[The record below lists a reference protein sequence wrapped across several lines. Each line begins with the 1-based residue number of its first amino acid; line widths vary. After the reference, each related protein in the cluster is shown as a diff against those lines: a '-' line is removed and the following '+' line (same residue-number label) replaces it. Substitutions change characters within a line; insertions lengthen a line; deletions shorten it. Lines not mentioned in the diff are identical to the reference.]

1 MVIQQDPTVFCMDH
15 TSDHSKMSP
24 NFIVLHSLHVLNK
37 RSCGK
42 SRMVKQIVKH
52 FSEVTEELKVELP
65 VTEQ

>member
-15 TSDHSKMSP
+15 TCMDKHL
-24 NFIVLHSLHVLNK
+24 IVLHSLHVLNK

-42 SRMVKQIVKH
+42 SRMVKEIVKH